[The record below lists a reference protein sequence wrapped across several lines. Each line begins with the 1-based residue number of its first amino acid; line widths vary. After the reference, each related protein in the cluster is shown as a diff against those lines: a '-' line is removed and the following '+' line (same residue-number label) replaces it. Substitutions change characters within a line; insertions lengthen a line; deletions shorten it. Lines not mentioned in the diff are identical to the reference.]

1 MRPWFLAVIA
11 GAIVAACSSFSGND
25 SSSAPVDAGVDT
37 NVPLDSGPFAVPPGE
52 ETQDAAVEADTAAD
66 ANVGCV
72 LASTCTSTQ
81 TCCESPDHSH
91 ACVSAPTECSG
102 FPVSCRHD
110 TDCAAVDGARCLA
123 TVHGQSCAIPAAVVG
138 KPVSAC
144 VTTAECGL
152 DAGAC
157 KVVTCP
163 SGYALRTCGGLC
175 PMP

>member
-11 GAIVAACSSFSGND
+11 GAIVAACSSFSDND

-37 NVPLDSGPFAVPPGE
+37 E
-52 ETQDAAVEADTAAD
+52 
-66 ANVGCV
+66 
-72 LASTCTSTQ
+72 

-102 FPVSCRHD
+102 FAVSCRHD

-123 TVHGQSCAIPAAVVG
+123 TVQGQSCAIPAAVVG

-144 VTTAECGL
+144 VTTSECSL